1 MHTSFPF
8 GERLMSQ
15 PVRSKLFEETVSV
28 TWPLSEIDLD
38 ALRRGFARPFD
49 RAAHAVQLAGFEQ
62 DDAVIERYLR
72 CRVGDRPPVD
82 VPADSLSDRSR
93 MIENIVTALRRVG
106 HIGDIEGGGDAGD
119 IRGGRPIDVGAFRAL
134 QSRRRRPPGNIEHRE
149 SARAKARGSEHKNVK
164 CCSESTTRPTHAD
177 AQTDIQ
183 TNSQA
188 GVQADDVTIVGLRV
202 VAIRESWSTS
212 SSPLAKGGPQ
222 GRQ

>member
-38 ALRRGFARPFD
+38 ALRRGFAPPFD

-93 MIENIVTALRRVG
+93 MIENVVTTLRRVG
-106 HIGDIEGGGDAGD
+106 HVGGGGDVARAGD
-119 IRGGRPIDVGAFRAL
+119 IGGG
-134 QSRRRRPPGNIEHRE
+134 GN
-149 SARAKARGSEHKNVK
+149 ATDGYGW
-164 CCSESTTRPTHAD
+164 TTRTTHTDVQPDFQSDVQAD
-177 AQTDIQ
+177 
-183 TNSQA
+183 SQA

-202 VAIRESWSTS
+202 VAIRESWPTST
-212 SSPLAKGGPQ
+212 SPLAKGELQ
-222 GRQ
+222 GGQSTPIR

>member
-1 MHTSFPF
+1 
-8 GERLMSQ
+8 MSQ

-28 TWPLSEIDLD
+28 TWSLSEIDLD
-38 ALRRGFARPFD
+38 ALRRGFAPPFD

-82 VPADSLSDRSR
+82 IPADSMSDRSR
-93 MIENIVTALRRVG
+93 MIEDVVLALRGAGDVG
-106 HIGDIEGGGDAGD
+106 HGHATDGGG
-119 IRGGRPIDVGAFRAL
+119 
-134 QSRRRRPPGNIEHRE
+134 
-149 SARAKARGSEHKNVK
+149 
-164 CCSESTTRPTHAD
+164 STTRTTRAD
-177 AQTDIQ
+177 LQADFQSDVQ
-183 TNSQA
+183 ADSQADSQA

-212 SSPLAKGGPQ
+212 TSPLAKGGPQ

>member
-1 MHTSFPF
+1 
-8 GERLMSQ
+8 MSQ

-38 ALRRGFARPFD
+38 ALRRGFAPPFD

-62 DDAVIERYLR
+62 DDAVIERYLC

-82 VPADSLSDRSR
+82 VPADSMSDRSR
-93 MIENIVTALRRVG
+93 MIEDVVTALRHVG
-106 HIGDIEGGGDAGD
+106 HVGGRGDATDGY
-119 IRGGRPIDVGAFRAL
+119 GW
-134 QSRRRRPPGNIEHRE
+134 
-149 SARAKARGSEHKNVK
+149 
-164 CCSESTTRPTHAD
+164 TTRPTPAD
-177 AQTDIQ
+177 AQTDSQ
-183 TNSQA
+183 VDRQA

-212 SSPLAKGGPQ
+212 MSPLAKGGPQ